1 MLKWEEATE
10 KYKVEGQTSH
20 PQSVCLLIA
29 PMAQLVRT
37 PAARRTTQ
45 AEDREH
51 TGHSLSSSTWF
62 FFRLPN
68 METSKPGF
76 FSNLI
81 FFKFLTLHNVQKL
94 AARELDQLPLRS

>member
-1 MLKWEEATE
+1 MK
-10 KYKVEGQTSH
+10 GQISH

-51 TGHSLSSSTWF
+51 TGHSLFSST
-62 FFRLPN
+62 
-68 METSKPGF
+68 
-76 FSNLI
+76 
-81 FFKFLTLHNVQKL
+81 
-94 AARELDQLPLRS
+94 